1 MEECNLVQMNWENT
15 RHWRGRDSLL
25 DLFLTNIPK
34 KIDTIKTER
43 CQIADHSS
51 VSLQIHAKDIIR
63 RPKMRKI
70 RKWKNIEPEILN
82 AMIDVNENLQSLF
95 KYEDPDKIAN
105 ILVEEYNRIINTL
118 APEKIINVTK
128 EDIPYINKEILEMK
142 NEADK
147 ELTKAIE
154 SNAPE
159 DWRNQQRMKTKL
171 EIEIEKKQE

>member
-1 MEECNLVQMNWENT
+1 MAGDINIDRNIDNDPLSRGDVKALTEILEETMEECNLVQMNWENT

-70 RKWKNIEPEILN
+70 RKWKNIE
-82 AMIDVNENLQSLF
+82 
-95 KYEDPDKIAN
+95 
-105 ILVEEYNRIINTL
+105 
-118 APEKIINVTK
+118 
-128 EDIPYINKEILEMK
+128 
-142 NEADK
+142 
-147 ELTKAIE
+147 
-154 SNAPE
+154 
-159 DWRNQQRMKTKL
+159 L
-171 EIEIEKKQE
+171 EI